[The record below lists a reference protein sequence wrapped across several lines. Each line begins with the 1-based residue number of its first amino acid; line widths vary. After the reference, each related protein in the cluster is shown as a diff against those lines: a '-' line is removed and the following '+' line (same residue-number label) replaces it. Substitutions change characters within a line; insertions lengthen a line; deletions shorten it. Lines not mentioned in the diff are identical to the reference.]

1 MNPNCLPAP
10 YLAYGRSP
18 VVQTPRKQRTIGEPA
33 ALEGFGYWSGKDV
46 RVEFRPAPEHSGI
59 VFVRGDLIRRVRIP
73 VSVAHRIE
81 VPRRTTLVA
90 GGAQVEMVEHLL
102 AALYGLQI
110 DNCEVWIDQPE
121 LPGCD
126 GSSQPFVECL
136 DRAGTVVQNAWRNQL
151 FVGRTIRV
159 GNNDSW
165 IEARPATP
173 GSGLSARYR
182 LDYGLGNGIG
192 RQTYQVH
199 VMPETFRAE
208 LAPCR
213 TFMLKSEADWL
224 LAQGLGGRATLR
236 DLLVFDDHGPIDNEL
251 RFADECVRHKVLDMV
266 GDLALSGC
274 DLIGNFVAHRSGHKL
289 NAELVHVLLQEGE
302 RFEWRRT
309 A

>member
-1 MNPNCLPAP
+1 M
-10 YLAYGRSP
+10 
-18 VVQTPRKQRTIGEPA
+18 
-33 ALEGFGYWSGKDV
+33 
-46 RVEFRPAPEHSGI
+46 RVEFRPAPENTGI
-59 VFVRGDLIRRVRIP
+59 VFVRSDLLRRVRIP
-73 VSVAHRIE
+73 ASVHNRID
-81 VPRRTTLVA
+81 VPRRTTLVS
-90 GGAQVEMVEHLL
+90 GGATVEMVEHLL

-136 DRAGTVVQNAWRNQL
+136 DRAGTVAQGAWRSQV
-151 FVGRTIRV
+151 FVNSAIRV
-159 GNNDSW
+159 GTAESW

-182 LDYGLGNGIG
+182 LDYGLGNAIG

-199 VMPETFRAE
+199 VMPETFRTE

-213 TFMLKSEADWL
+213 TFMLKAEAEWL
-224 LAQGLGGRATLR
+224 LAQGLGHRATMR
-236 DLLVFDDHGPIDNEL
+236 DLLVFDSDGPIDNEL

-266 GDLALSGC
+266 GDLSLAGC

-289 NAELVHVLLQEGE
+289 NAELVVAVLNQGE
-302 RFEWRRT
+302 RFEWRRS